1 MKLYKILTAVVLS
14 LFVITACEKELSSE
28 NGGNATAVAAG
39 TLKDSLGGCKPATI
53 AGSYIMDTTLKASN
67 FVEVQVNVTTGGF
80 YKIYT
85 DTVNGMYF
93 ADSGFFA
100 STGDKTVR
108 LKGYGK
114 PILPFTTSFTVSF
127 GTDFCFFDI
136 NVTSTGGGT
145 GGGGTGGGGTGGGG
159 TTNPNLSDSAWS
171 FTEGTNNYNGPI
183 DTAFVTTILGFNTL
197 VIGGTT
203 ANPGDSIL
211 SLGVI
216 LPTSTVQTG
225 TYSTTT
231 ASAFFDLSDDLG
243 TVVYEAD
250 NTVAMT
256 TFTIVITSY
265 NPTTKIVE
273 GTFSGTARKV
283 NGNTIVPIT
292 AGKFKAR
299 M

>member
-1 MKLYKILTAVVLS
+1 MKFSKLISAVVLT
-14 LFVITACEKELSSE
+14 LFVFTACEKELSSE
-28 NGGNATAVAAG
+28 NGGTSTATAVG

-53 AGSYIMDTTLKASN
+53 AGSYIMDTALKSTN
-67 FVEVQVNVTTGGF
+67 FVEIQVAVTTGGY

-93 ADSGFFA
+93 VDSGFFA
-100 STGDKTVR
+100 STGDKTIR

-136 NVTSTGGGT
+136 NVSGTAGG
-145 GGGGTGGGGTGGGG
+145 GGGGTGGGGGG
-159 TTNPNLSDSAWS
+159 TTNPNISDSAWS
-171 FTEGTNNYNGPI
+171 FTEGTNTYNGPI
-183 DTAFVTTILGFNTL
+183 DTAFVTSILGFNTL

-216 LPTSTVQTG
+216 LPSSTVQTG

-256 TFTIVITSY
+256 NFTIIITSY

-283 NGNTIVPIT
+283 NGNTIVNIT
-292 AGKFKAR
+292 SGKFKAR